1 MGPRLRHPLSRI
13 FMCWLLL
20 GLWGCAS
27 WPGGEPLQVNLAG
40 IEALP
45 SEGMEVRMA
54 VKLRV
59 RNPNDT
65 PIGFDGVSLNLELRG
80 QDFASGVS
88 DTRGSVP
95 RFGETVL
102 TVPVT
107 VSAMALVRQAFSF
120 ASGDHPRLDF
130 VARGKLAGGG
140 FGGVRFESKG
150 EFDLPAAALGRAT
163 PRSN

>member
-1 MGPRLRHPLSRI
+1 MRPFKHLSMPRLLI
-13 FMCWLLL
+13 CCLLL

-40 IEALP
+40 IDALP

-65 PIGFDGVSLNLELRG
+65 PVDFDGVSLNLELRG

-107 VSAMALVRQAFSF
+107 VSAMAIVRQAFSF
-120 ASGDHPRLDF
+120 ASGDHPKLDF
-130 VARGKLAGGG
+130 VARGKLAGSG

-150 EFDLPAAALGRAT
+150 EFDLPAAAMGRSA
-163 PRSN
+163 PARN